1 MIVNKDAFLPSFL
14 LPVPLHHRQKNS
26 IINPTEKR
34 PGSHLV
40 HTFIVMH
47 TVKDISQSRMPFP
60 SLQTVPGRTVI
71 GQETQFM
78 HLLMSNEASPP
89 SHLQPCHLLFPGRS
103 PAQSITTTPPLL
115 TAPSSHP
122 RFSSTTT
129 SELHLRPTC
138 ASPRRQLPSS
148 AVRPAVFNE
157 CSSSRTPHARERVR
171 SHKSENK
178 NIHGEVGDTKSSLT

>member
-1 MIVNKDAFLPSFL
+1 LIVNKDAFLPSFL

-89 SHLQPCHLLFPGRS
+89 SHLQPCHLLFPGRW
-103 PAQSITTTPPLL
+103 PAQSITTTPPHSTFVPPALL
-115 TAPSSHP
+115 VADNFRAAPSSYLRFSPTATSKLRCSTCRLQRVQLLSYTARSRARAIAQKRKQKHP
-122 RFSSTTT
+122 R
-129 SELHLRPTC
+129 R
-138 ASPRRQLPSS
+138 
-148 AVRPAVFNE
+148 
-157 CSSSRTPHARERVR
+157 SR
-171 SHKSENK
+171 
-178 NIHGEVGDTKSSLT
+178 